1 MFKSAPFI
9 GGPVVLIE
17 NPLVF
22 IGDPQLYIFIN
33 ITLRLHHW
41 EPEFVLS
48 ESQTFRMYGRASYG
62 KLRVCNGKFFVYN
75 DKSRVPMES

>member
-1 MFKSAPFI
+1 MLKSAPFI

-33 ITLRLHHW
+33 ITLRLSL
-41 EPEFVLS
+41 ETRVFLS
-48 ESQTFRMYGRASYG
+48 ESQTF
-62 KLRVCNGKFFVYN
+62 
-75 DKSRVPMES
+75 